1 MNDGPSQFERSEA
14 DERVLHQ
21 LDALAAHDRGQPD
34 EGFENRLA
42 AALEEAST
50 PRSLDRHRRRA
61 MKRKSTAWIPFA
73 AAAFVGVFA
82 YMWMPEAPM
91 TLPGADEGENVIAET
106 PPAEDTFEADLLYA
120 SFEVMD
126 AMLASADNVDDDLD
140 WLELQLDA
148 AEYTFSESAEWQEI
162 GDAL

>member
-1 MNDGPSQFERSEA
+1 MNDERTQHELSEA
-14 DERVLHQ
+14 DERLLRQ
-21 LDALAAHDRGQPD
+21 LDALAAHDRREPD

-42 AALEEAST
+42 AALEAASA
-50 PRSLDRHRRRA
+50 PRSSGRHRRRA

-91 TLPGADEGENVIAET
+91 PLSGADEGENQIAET
-106 PPAEDTFEADLLYA
+106 PSAADTFEADMLYA

-126 AMLASADNVDDDLD
+126 AMLASADDVDDDLD
-140 WLELQLDA
+140 WLDLQLDA
-148 AEYTFSESAEWQEI
+148 AEYTFTESAEWQEI